1 MNEIHHDNESSRVSD
16 EGPRVSTSPI
26 EKLRE
31 EQELSIEHIICPP
44 FLLTFLVRVGRYFL
58 APIEYPFRRT
68 SCLG

>member
-31 EQELSIEHIICPP
+31 EQELSIQRGASDHSQGFEDKNLGSSP
-44 FLLTFLVRVGRYFL
+44 V
-58 APIEYPFRRT
+58 
-68 SCLG
+68 CLGSR